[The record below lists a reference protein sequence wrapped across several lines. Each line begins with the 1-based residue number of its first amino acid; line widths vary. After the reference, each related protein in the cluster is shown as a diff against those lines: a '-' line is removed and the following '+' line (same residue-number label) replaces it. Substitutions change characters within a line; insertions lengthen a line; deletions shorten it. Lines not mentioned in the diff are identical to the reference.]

1 MVRRGPL
8 YENWAIKR
16 SEKSYLWYKILRR
29 MFYEFCL
36 GFYDSEWKRL
46 ENKIERFC
54 FYSFFCSLHNNP
66 IKCSCESKAA
76 VLWSGIT
83 YIHFNKQ
90 FLLWANKQTEC
101 EWLPKNYGKKWL
113 TFVKN
118 ICKICKNLYYLYLS
132 RCYSE
137 QTRIRKLIRTEVTD
151 FSH

>member
-1 MVRRGPL
+1 MKRVTYG
-8 YENWAIKR
+8 IKYYDECFM
-16 SEKSYLWYKILRR
+16 S
-29 MFYEFCL
+29 FAL
-36 GFYDSEWKRL
+36 GFMIVN
-46 ENKIERFC
+46 ENDWRIKSNVSVSIH
-54 FYSFFCSLHNNP
+54 FFLLFIIIH

-151 FSH
+151 YFSH